1 MRIVVAVLLAA
12 WSLAV
17 ASPAGAQD
25 NGELQIKAAF
35 LFKFGDFVD
44 WPEGTFPAGRPFTIG
59 VIGAPEM
66 AQELGRLAAGRT
78 VQGRPVVVRRLARDA
93 VLDGLHVLFIG
104 RAETAHLAAIAENAD
119 GLAMLTVSD
128 SENALASGIMISFVA
143 AQSKV
148 RFDIALPPAER
159 GGIRISSR
167 LLSVARKVAP
177 S

>member
-1 MRIVVAVLLAA
+1 MRIVAVVLAA
-12 WSLAV
+12 WSLAI
-17 ASPAGAQD
+17 ASLAGAQD

-44 WPEGTFPAGRPFTIG
+44 WPEGTFAEGRPFTIG
-59 VIGAPEM
+59 VIGAPGM
-66 AQELGRLAAGRT
+66 AEELSRLAAGRT
-78 VQGRPVVVRRLARDA
+78 VQGRPVTVRRLARDA
-93 VLDGLHVLFIG
+93 VLDGLHVLFVG
-104 RAETAHLAAIAENAD
+104 RAEAAHLAEIAAHAD
-119 GLAMLTVSD
+119 GLALLTVSD
-128 SENALASGIMISFVA
+128 SDNALASGIMINFVA

-159 GGIRISSR
+159 GGIRISAR